1 MPMTVTEAGRTL
13 ADPAAYADDDLL
25 HAALSLLRSE
35 APVHWVE
42 APGYNPF
49 WAVTRHADIQE
60 VERENRIFLSAP
72 RPVLVGA
79 STDAAHKRSETGRT
93 ALRPLIHLDGHE
105 HQRMRG
111 VTADRF
117 RPQAVG
123 DLEPRIRALARKA
136 VDHMR
141 EVGPVCEFVR
151 DVSDV
156 YALDVLLSLMGLDGS
171 ESAQVFR
178 FTPAGRRVLPPEAR
192 QTAMREFYTYFLE
205 LAARRRAS
213 PADDLASVIANARL
227 DGRLLDDREML
238 SSFIIILAAG
248 HDTAGA
254 TIAGGLK
261 ALVENPGQ
269 LSRLREHPEGLPAAV
284 DEMIRWVTPVK
295 AFMRTAVQDYKL
307 RDVVIR
313 KGDSVLLSYPSANRD
328 ETVFDDPHRFDVE
341 RTPNRH
347 LAFGYGVHHCLG
359 AALAKLEILAFFA
372 ELLPRIEH
380 VEMAGAPANV
390 SSTFSG
396 GPKHLP
402 LRYSWAD

>member
-1 MPMTVTEAGRTL
+1 
-13 ADPAAYADDDLL
+13 
-25 HAALSLLRSE
+25 
-35 APVHWVE
+35 
-42 APGYNPF
+42 
-49 WAVTRHADIQE
+49 
-60 VERENRIFLSAP
+60 
-72 RPVLVGA
+72 
-79 STDAAHKRSETGRT
+79 
-93 ALRPLIHLDGHE
+93 
-105 HQRMRG
+105 
-111 VTADRF
+111 
-117 RPQAVG
+117 
-123 DLEPRIRALARKA
+123 
-136 VDHMR
+136 
-141 EVGPVCEFVR
+141 
-151 DVSDV
+151 
-156 YALDVLLSLMGLDGS
+156 
-171 ESAQVFR
+171 
-178 FTPAGRRVLPPEAR
+178 
-192 QTAMREFYTYFLE
+192 
-205 LAARRRAS
+205 
-213 PADDLASVIANARL
+213 
-227 DGRLLDDREML
+227 ML
-238 SSFIIILAAG
+238 SSFIIILSAG

-307 RDVVIR
+307 RGVVIR

-380 VEMAGAPANV
+380 VELAGAPANV

>member
-1 MPMTVTEAGRTL
+1 MPITVAEAGRTL
-13 ADPAAYADDDLL
+13 ADPATYADDELL
-25 HAALSLLRSE
+25 HAALSLLRRE

-60 VERENRIFLSAP
+60 VERENETFLSAP

-79 STDAAHKRSETGRT
+79 SVDAAHKRSEAGRT

-105 HQRMRG
+105 HRGMRG
-111 VTADRF
+111 VIADRF

-123 DLEPRIRALARKA
+123 HLEPRVRALAGKA
-136 VDHMR
+136 VDRMR
-141 EVGPVCEFVR
+141 EFGSACEFVG

-156 YALDVLLSLMGLDGS
+156 YALDVLLCLMGLDRS
-171 ESAQVFR
+171 ESAQIFR
-178 FTPAGRRVLPPEAR
+178 FTPAGRRPLPPEAR
-192 QTAMREFYTYFLE
+192 QSAMREFYTYFMD
-205 LAARRRAS
+205 LAARRRAR
-213 PADDLASVIANARL
+213 PTDDLASVIANARL

-238 SSFIIILAAG
+238 SSYIIILSAG

-261 ALVENPGQ
+261 ALIENPGQ
-269 LSRLREHPEGLPAAV
+269 LDMLREHPDRLPSAV

-295 AFMRTAVQDYKL
+295 GFMRTAVQDYTL

-328 ETVFDDPHRFDVE
+328 EAVFDAPHRFDVE

-359 AALAKLEILAFFA
+359 AALAKLEILSFFA
-372 ELLPRIEH
+372 ELLPRIGTMELSG
-380 VEMAGAPANV
+380 EPAYL
-390 SSTFSG
+390 SSAFSG
-396 GPKHLP
+396 GLKYLP
-402 LRYSWAD
+402 LRYSWAH

>member
-1 MPMTVTEAGRTL
+1 MTVAEAGRTL
-13 ADPAAYADDDLL
+13 AAPAAYADDDVL
-25 HAALSLLRSE
+25 HTALSLLRRE

-60 VERENRIFLSAP
+60 VERENEIFLSAP

-79 STDAAHKRSETGRT
+79 PVDEAHKRSEKGRT

-105 HQRMRG
+105 HREMRG
-111 VTADRF
+111 VIADRF

-123 DLEPRIRALARKA
+123 HLEPQVRAAARKA
-136 VDHMR
+136 VDRMR
-141 EVGPVCEFVR
+141 ESGAECEFVG
-151 DVSDV
+151 DVSDP
-156 YALDVLLSLMGLDGS
+156 YALDVLLSLMGLGHS

-178 FTPAGRRVLPPEAR
+178 FTPAGRRPLPPEGR
-192 QTAMREFYTYFLE
+192 QSVMREFYTYFLD
-205 LAARRRAS
+205 LAARRRAE
-213 PADDLASVIANARL
+213 PTDDLASVIANARL

-238 SSFIIILAAG
+238 SSYIIILSAG

-261 ALVENPGQ
+261 ALIENPGQ
-269 LSRLREHPEGLPAAV
+269 LRMLRERPDRLPSAV

-295 AFMRTAVQDYKL
+295 GFMRTAVQDYTL
-307 RDVVIR
+307 GGTVIR

-328 ETVFDDPHRFDVE
+328 EAVFDNPQRFDVE
-341 RTPNRH
+341 RRANRH

-359 AALAKLEILAFFA
+359 AALAKLEILSFFA
-372 ELLPRIEH
+372 ELLPRIEE
-380 VEMAGAPANV
+380 VRLAGEPRHL
-390 SSTFSG
+390 SSVFAG
-396 GPKHLP
+396 GLTHLP
-402 LRYSWAD
+402 LRYSWKD